1 MCAAAAK
8 FYNGSSVSRHD
19 AARRLRSHH
28 RLKCK
33 RRQPIRLDKLSFND
47 RRAYDGNRFVGKDRR
62 ALGHCEEI
70 AREAKFGQ
78 IIKKLRRR
86 VFKLLQRTEII
97 NLFSLKRQRTQ
108 ILNRLSETR
117 CDQKIALGRKTT
129 DRKLKSGNFIGFT
142 SGEIARGHRKF
153 VKISI

>member
-1 MCAAAAK
+1 MRAAAAK
-8 FYNGSSVSRHD
+8 FYNGSSISRHD

-28 RLKCK
+28 RLKCE
-33 RRQPIRLDKLSFND
+33 RCQQIRLDKLSFND
-47 RRAYDGNRFVGKDRR
+47 WRAYDGNRLVCKDRR

-78 IIKKLRRR
+78 IIEKLRRR

-117 CDQKIALGRKTT
+117 CDQKVPLGRKTA
-129 DRKLKSGNFIGFT
+129 DRKLKSGNFICFT
-142 SGEIARGHRKF
+142 SGEIARRHRKL
-153 VKISI
+153 VKIGI